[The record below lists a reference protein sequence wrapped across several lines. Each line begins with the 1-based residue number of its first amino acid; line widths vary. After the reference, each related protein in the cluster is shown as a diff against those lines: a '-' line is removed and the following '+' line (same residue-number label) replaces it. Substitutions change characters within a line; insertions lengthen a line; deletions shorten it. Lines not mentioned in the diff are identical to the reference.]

1 MLKPGLLRALFCC
14 LAFGTGYWVSEFFGR
29 ADLESEME
37 KTRQLTRD
45 LHICAAQIDALTIE
59 GEFEAVSDS
68 VWTPTQKIKYRRAQD
83 AETRTDSLVFVA
95 DEKIKL
101 AKWQKHNDS
110 LEEVR
115 LRTEIDHLK
124 SSHR

>member
-45 LHICAAQIDALTIE
+45 LHICAAQIDALTIT

-115 LRTEIDHLK
+115 LRTEIEHLK